1 VSRYSFEAKPPF
13 TEVVVGWDVHFYFA
27 QVFKRSSNPF
37 RWHNSVGSVEA
48 LAALLARDHIA
59 LPDALRR
66 QLEADRTGATV
77 VFCPGDAVRITHGLG
92 RNTRGVVLE
101 VIEAE
106 DEAENENA
114 ADDDGPRARTVRL
127 LVERSAIEF
136 ESALDPSV
144 MIRVRPAATEIEETL
159 DIILELD
166 MSVF

>member
-1 VSRYSFEAKPPF
+1 MSRYSFEAAAPF

-27 QVFKRSSNPF
+27 QVFKRSSSPF
-37 RWHNSVGSVEA
+37 RWHNRVGSIED
-48 LAALLARDHIA
+48 LAALLARDGLA

-77 VFCPGDAVRITHGLG
+77 VFCPGDAVRITHGLM
-92 RNTRGVVLE
+92 RNMRGVVHE

-106 DEAENENA
+106 NDDEDA
-114 ADDDGPRARTVRL
+114 ADDVGPRARTVRL
-127 LVERSAIEF
+127 LIEQSAIEF
-136 ESALDPSV
+136 QSAVDPSV
-144 MIRVRPAATEIEETL
+144 MARPATTEIEETL